1 MPSSVEIEQKKIS
14 FFFQKKSKSKKIG
27 NVNPGCF
34 LLYFRKKVKKN
45 YFFELR
51 LLSVL
56 KKHCNND

>member
-34 LLYFRKKVKKN
+34 FTLLYFQKSKKKIT
-45 YFFELR
+45 F
-51 LLSVL
+51 
-56 KKHCNND
+56 